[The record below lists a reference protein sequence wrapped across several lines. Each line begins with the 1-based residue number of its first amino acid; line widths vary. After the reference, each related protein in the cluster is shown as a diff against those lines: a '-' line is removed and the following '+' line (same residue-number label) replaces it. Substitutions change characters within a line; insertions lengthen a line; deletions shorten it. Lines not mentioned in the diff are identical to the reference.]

1 MKLTIIGSGAMATAL
16 SVGLQEYYELE
27 IVAKDISKAKLLAS
41 KLDKQIDIHSI
52 ENYDITGKTVLLC
65 VKPYALNEVATNLK
79 GEATSLISILA
90 STPIKTLADAIDAK
104 HIIRA
109 MPNVSAA
116 FGVSTTTLVGSKD
129 LKNEALKIF
138 GAIGDAFWLDSEK
151 ELDIATAIAGSGPA
165 YLALIAEA
173 MMDGGVKQGLK
184 RDDSMKLVRSLFK
197 GFAPL
202 LANLHPALIKDSV
215 MSPAGTTAAGYA
227 ALEEGGARDAFIKA
241 IQHAFEVT
249 QKHK

>member
-16 SVGLQEYYELE
+16 SIGLQKHYELE
-27 IVAKDISKAKLLAS
+27 VVAKDISKAELLAS
-41 KLDKQIDIHSI
+41 KLDKPISIHLLD
-52 ENYDITGKTVLLC
+52 NYDITGKTIVLC
-65 VKPYALNEVATNLK
+65 VKPYALGEVAANLK
-79 GEATSLISILA
+79 GEAASLISILA
-90 STPIKTLADAIDAK
+90 STPIKALTNAINAK
-104 HIIRA
+104 HIVRA

-116 FGVSTTTLVGSKD
+116 LNASTTTLVGSQE
-129 LKNEALKIF
+129 LKKEALKIF
-138 GAIGDAFWLDSEK
+138 ETIGDAFWLESEK

-184 RDDSMKLVRSLFK
+184 RDDSIKIVRSLFK

-202 LANLHPALIKDSV
+202 LSGSHPALIKDSV

-227 ALEEGGARDAFIKA
+227 ALEECGARDAFIKA
-241 IQHAFEVT
+241 VEHAFKVT
-249 QKHK
+249 QKN

>member
-16 SVGLQEYYELE
+16 SIGLQENYELE

-52 ENYDITGKTVLLC
+52 ENYDISDKTILLC
-65 VKPYALNEVATNLK
+65 VKPYALDEVAANLK

-90 STPIKTLADAIDAK
+90 STPIKTLTDAINAK
-104 HIIRA
+104 NIVRA

-116 FGVSTTTLVGSKD
+116 FGTSTTTLVGSKEI
-129 LKNEALKIF
+129 KNKALKIF
-138 GAIGDAFWLDSEK
+138 DTIGDAFWLESEK

-202 LANLHPALIKDSV
+202 LADLHPALIKDSV

-227 ALEEGGARDAFIKA
+227 ALEEGSVRDAFIKA
-241 IQHAFEVT
+241 IECAFKVT
-249 QKHK
+249 QKK